1 MLNKVREY
9 IRKHQILDAK
19 GLHIAALSGGA
30 DSVALLL
37 ILREL
42 GYRVAAAHCNFHLRG
57 DESNRDE
64 EFVHELC
71 EALSVPLHL
80 SHFNTREY
88 ASLHHISIEMAARKL
103 RYAWFEQLRNDI
115 GADDICVAH
124 HRDDS
129 VETLLM
135 NLIRGTGIHGLTG
148 IRPVNGRVK
157 RPLLCLSKEE
167 IEQYLNTKG
176 QTYVTDSTNLDDD
189 ALRNRVRHH
198 LIPLLQNLNPQAS
211 ANMARTAEHLTEAA
225 KIYDAAIG
233 ERRNSVVSAAPDRI
247 TIDID
252 ALKRAPSAPCLL
264 HEIIRDYG
272 FTPAQIDDIMGCEQ
286 SGKIFMSADYDLII
300 DRGQIIIEPRT
311 GPMSPMTIPMEG
323 TYALPGGSRLRV
335 ATEEVSE
342 LSDVRKL
349 DEGKV
354 SSKQEQSN
362 LLELSS
368 GRKLTEGKGVTTIV
382 SKERNTAT
390 LDASAVTFPLVIR
403 SAAAGD
409 RFRPFGMHGSK
420 LVSDYLT
427 DRKVNV
433 LDKRRARVVTDAN
446 GNIVWLVGERT
457 DDRFRVKGT
466 TRRVLRLSL
475 DS

>member
-9 IRKHQILDAK
+9 IRKHQVLDAE

-57 DESNRDE
+57 DESDRDE
-64 EFVHELC
+64 EFVHNLC

-157 RPLLCLSKEE
+157 RPLLCLSKDE
-167 IEQYLNTKG
+167 IEQYLNSKG

-233 ERRNSVVSAAPDRI
+233 EGRESAVSAAPDRV

-272 FTPAQIDDIMGCEQ
+272 FTPAQTDDIMGCEQ
-286 SGKIFMSADYDLII
+286 SGRVFMSADYDLAI
-300 DRGQIIIEPRT
+300 DRGQIVIQPRT
-311 GPMSPMTIPMEG
+311 DPMSPMTMPMEG

-335 ATEEVSE
+335 AIYDVSE
-342 LSDVRKL
+342 LSGVRKL
-349 DEGKV
+349 
-354 SSKQEQSN
+354 N
-362 LLELSS
+362 
-368 GRKLTEGKGVTTIV
+368 EGKGVTTIV
-382 SKERNTAT
+382 SKERNVAT
-390 LDASAVTFPLVIR
+390 LDASAVTFPLIIR

-420 LVSDYLT
+420 LISDYLT
-427 DRKVNV
+427 DRKANV

>member
-19 GLHIAALSGGA
+19 GMHIAALSGGA

-57 DESNRDE
+57 DESDRDE
-64 EFVHELC
+64 EFVHNLC

-167 IEQYLNTKG
+167 IEQYLNSKG

-233 ERRNSVVSAAPDRI
+233 EGRESAVSAAPDRI

-272 FTPAQIDDIMGCEQ
+272 FTPAQTDDIMGCEQ
-286 SGKIFMSADYDLII
+286 SGRVFMSADYDLAI
-300 DRGQIIIEPRT
+300 DRGQIVIQPRT
-311 GPMSPMTIPMEG
+311 DPMSPMTMPMEG

-335 ATEEVSE
+335 AIYDVSE
-342 LSDVRKL
+342 LSGVRKL
-349 DEGKV
+349 
-354 SSKQEQSN
+354 N
-362 LLELSS
+362 
-368 GRKLTEGKGVTTIV
+368 EGKGVTTIV
-382 SKERNTAT
+382 SKERNIAT

-420 LVSDYLT
+420 LISDYLT

-457 DDRFRVKGT
+457 DDRFRVKDT